1 MMAEVKIKKFKFFFL
16 ILCIIQLFYIF
27 HFRSGFKYEII
38 KNPFNES
45 SGISYALHPS
55 VIESNDFL
63 KKHKAID
70 FNLSES
76 LKLGAN
82 LTTPNQNTYFY
93 QRSIE
98 FNYPI
103 RINEASRLIF
113 FSNDEDIPNTCKII
127 ETGKYLKLTQC

>member
-1 MMAEVKIKKFKFFFL
+1 MAEVKIKKLKFFFL

-45 SGISYALHPS
+45 SGISYALS
-55 VIESNDFL
+55 ADVIEANSIL
-63 KKHKAID
+63 KKQKAIN
-70 FNLSES
+70 FNLSEN
-76 LKLGAN
+76 LKKD
-82 LTTPNQNTYFY
+82 TYLY
-93 QRSIE
+93 QRTIE

-103 RINEASRLIF
+103 RINESSKFVF
-113 FSNDEDIPNTCKII
+113 FLNTEDTPNTCKVI

>member
-38 KNPFNES
+38 KNPFDEN
-45 SGISYALHPS
+45 SGISHALSPE
-55 VIESNDFL
+55 VIESKLIL
-63 KKHKAID
+63 KKQKAID
-70 FNLSES
+70 FNLSKS
-76 LKLGAN
+76 LKK
-82 LTTPNQNTYFY
+82 NTYFY

-103 RINEASRLIF
+103 RINESSKIIF
-113 FSNDEDIPNTCKII
+113 FLNAEDIPNACKII
-127 ETGKYLKLTQC
+127 EIGKYLTLTQC

>member
-1 MMAEVKIKKFKFFFL
+1 MAGVKIKKFKFFFL

-38 KNPFNES
+38 KDPFNKN
-45 SGISYALHPS
+45 SGLSYAVS
-55 VIESNDFL
+55 AEVIESKHFL
-63 KKHKAID
+63 NKHKAID
-70 FNLSES
+70 FNLSKM
-76 LKLGAN
+76 LRN
-82 LTTPNQNTYFY
+82 DTYFY

-103 RINEASRLIF
+103 KIKQSSKLIF
-113 FSNDEDIPNTCKII
+113 FSINEDIVKDCKII

>member
-45 SGISYALHPS
+45 SGISYALS
-55 VIESNDFL
+55 AEVIEANSIL
-63 KKHKAID
+63 KKQKAIN

-76 LKLGAN
+76 LKKD
-82 LTTPNQNTYFY
+82 TYLY
-93 QRSIE
+93 QRTIE

-103 RINEASRLIF
+103 RINESSKLVF
-113 FSNDEDIPNTCKII
+113 FLNTEDIPNTCKVI
-127 ETGKYLKLTQC
+127 EAGKYLMLTQC

>member
-1 MMAEVKIKKFKFFFL
+1 MAEVKIKKLKFFFL

-45 SGISYALHPS
+45 SGISYALS
-55 VIESNDFL
+55 ADVIESNSIL
-63 KKHKAID
+63 KKQKAIN

-76 LKLGAN
+76 LKKD
-82 LTTPNQNTYFY
+82 TYLY
-93 QRSIE
+93 QRTIE

-103 RINEASRLIF
+103 RINESSKLVF
-113 FSNDEDIPNTCKII
+113 FLNTEDIPNTCKVI